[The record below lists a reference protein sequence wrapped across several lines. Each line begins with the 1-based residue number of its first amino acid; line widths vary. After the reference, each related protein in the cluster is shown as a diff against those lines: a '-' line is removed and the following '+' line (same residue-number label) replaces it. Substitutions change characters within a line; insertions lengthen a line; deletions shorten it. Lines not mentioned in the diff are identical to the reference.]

1 MPAIKLHEWGKVFQA
16 MVPIVANDDTE
27 GTGLTC
33 DRLGYQH
40 VLMIAEQGIS
50 GDTLSG
56 SIYWTIKFQESDDD
70 STWGNIAN
78 ADLDNGANL
87 WIINAAAEDP
97 TTIIRLYKGS
107 KRYVRIFWDATG
119 THTNGTPISG
129 VCILSNPLH
138 GPITQPSELGG
149 TS

>member
-1 MPAIKLHEWGKVFQA
+1 MAIRTDEWYKVFQTV
-16 MVPIVANDDTE
+16 VPVVANDDTE

-33 DRLGYQH
+33 DRLGYKE

-56 SIYWTIKFQESDDD
+56 SVYWTIKFQESNND
-70 STWGNIAN
+70 STWTNIAD
-78 ADLDNGANL
+78 ADLKNGANL

-97 TTIIRLYKGS
+97 TTIIRLYRGS
-107 KRYVRIFWDATG
+107 MRYVRIFWDATG

-129 VCILSNPLH
+129 ICLLSNPLH
-138 GPITQPSELGG
+138 GPITQPSELGAI
-149 TS
+149 T